1 MEADELVEAFSAAV
15 PFALRE
21 MAGVAAIAGV
31 PHVAETGDGFPGVAA
46 AIRLTTVV
54 GEWRLVMSFPEG
66 TAATLAARVLAEAGV
81 EVTPELV
88 RDCMGEVAN
97 VVAGQ
102 AKSLLVGRPAHFTL
116 STPVVFAGGSV
127 EAMASA
133 GRWVIPFESD
143 VGAFEVR
150 LEPVA

>member
-1 MEADELVEAFSAAV
+1 VEADELVEAFAAAV

-21 MAGVAAIAGV
+21 MAGVEAVAGAPRHSPAA
-31 PHVAETGDGFPGVAA
+31 DGLACVSA
-46 AIRLTTVV
+46 AIRLTTVA
-54 GEWRLVMSFPEG
+54 GEWLLVMAFPEA
-66 TAATLAARVLAEAGV
+66 TVAALAARVLAETGV
-81 EVTPELV
+81 GVTPDLV
-88 RDCMGEVAN
+88 RDCAGEVAN

-116 STPVVFAGGSV
+116 STPTVSTTCSA
-127 EAMASA
+127 EAEAPT

-150 LEPVA
+150 LEPLA